1 MLLTPV
7 LHCSE
12 LQKLIAHCIKGS
24 YFISYQPDKFQ
35 WVDFLFSPQSVT
47 GGLFNIQEIKLFLIY
62 K

>member
-1 MLLTPV
+1 MLFAPI

-12 LQKLIAHCIKGS
+12 LQKLIAHCTKGS

-35 WVDFLFSPQSVT
+35 SVDFLFSPQSVSR
-47 GGLFNIQEIKLFLIY
+47 GLFNIQEIKLFFIY